1 MSRRDPGRVGEGRRI
16 GLLAAAVALAA
27 ACAPGPRVPPGV
39 SPAPDPFQ
47 RTPYLQLPDGSS
59 ALVRWRVAGDPDLEF
74 EYRVADDTAWRRAPV
89 TVREGGDR
97 QVLLKG
103 LPPGARVGYRLR
115 ADDSVAGPYGFR
127 TPPADGDE
135 GATVLAFGDSGWGSE
150 AQVRLARL
158 MEREDWDLA
167 VHVGDIAYDDG
178 TEEDFTVRHFRVYRE
193 LLARTPF
200 HPVPGNH
207 DVRAEG
213 GAAFDRAF
221 LRADG
226 APGRRYRAF
235 RWGGV
240 QFVGLDTSADGAL
253 ARLEERE
260 GPQYRWLV
268 ETLERAAGDPT
279 VRWTVVY
286 THYPL
291 YSHAVGLSGHG
302 PTEEL
307 REALEPLLLEHGVD
321 LVLQGH
327 DHHYERSRPLR
338 DGRPVAEGC
347 GPVYVVTGG
356 GGASRYARAVK
367 PDARVAEIS
376 RAHHYLGLRI
386 GPEAMEGRAVGVQ
399 GTAIDSFRL
408 EAHRPDRSR
417 CAA

>member
-1 MSRRDPGRVGEGRRI
+1 MSVPSIARIRTARVG
-16 GLLAAAVALAA
+16 LVTAALGLAA
-27 ACAPGPRVPPGV
+27 ACAPGPRVPAGV
-39 SPAPDPFQ
+39 APAPDPFV
-47 RTPYLQLPDGSS
+47 RTPYLQLPDSSS
-59 ALVRWRVAGDPDLEF
+59 ALVRWRVAGDPELGF
-74 EYRVADDTAWRRAPV
+74 EYRTAEDTSWRRAAIAAG
-89 TVREGGDR
+89 EGGDR
-97 QVLLKG
+97 QVLLEG
-103 LPPGARVGYRLR
+103 LPSDTRIVYRVRT
-115 ADDSVAGPYGFR
+115 DDTLAGPYGFR
-127 TPPADGDE
+127 TPPADGDT
-135 GATVLAFGDSGWGSE
+135 GARVLAFGDSGWGSV

-158 MEREDWDLA
+158 MEREEWDLA

-178 TEEDFTVRHFRVYRE
+178 TEEDFTVRHFRVYRD

-221 LRADG
+221 LRPDG
-226 APGRRYRAF
+226 PPTHRYRAF

-240 QFVGLDTSADGAL
+240 QFVGLDTSTDGAL

-268 ETLERAAGDPT
+268 ETLERTASDPS
-279 VRWTVVY
+279 VSWTVVY
-286 THYPL
+286 VHHPL

-302 PTEEL
+302 SNEEL
-307 REALEPLLLEHGVD
+307 REAIEPLLLEHGVD

-327 DHHYERSRPLR
+327 DHHYERSLPLR
-338 DGRPVAEGC
+338 DGRPVTESC

-376 RAHHYLGLRI
+376 RAHHYLALRVEPDGI
-386 GPEAMEGRAVGVQ
+386 EVRAVGVR
-399 GTAIDSFRL
+399 GTAIDSFRV
-408 EAHRPDRSR
+408 EAYEPETGR